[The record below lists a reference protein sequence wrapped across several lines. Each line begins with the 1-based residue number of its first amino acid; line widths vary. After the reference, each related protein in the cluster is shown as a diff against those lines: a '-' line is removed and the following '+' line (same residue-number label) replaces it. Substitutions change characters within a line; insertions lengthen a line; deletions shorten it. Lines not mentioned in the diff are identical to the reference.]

1 MLNHEPEA
9 PAPPRTPELNAA
21 PPTALLPPTS
31 AHRADPPRPC
41 RSWLNTLRPRF
52 GAHWP
57 TKLIVIP
64 VFVTAFFLAYF
75 YLLQNPAFP
84 VTILP
89 VSALDRI
96 IGVQPFA
103 IVPYMAL
110 WFYVF
115 LTPAMLLGRRELR
128 VYGAEVIALTAFAL
142 GVFYFWPTAVPPM
155 DFTPEENTSWL
166 ALLKNVDAA
175 GNACPSLHVAFA
187 VFTLVWLARLLRN
200 AAAPG
205 WVHALNACAG
215 VAIVYSTLA
224 TKQHLAVDALAGI
237 ALGAAAALYDPQQ
250 NTSVFTRAA
259 SHFNRQSLA
268 LLVSIT
274 SKLTLLVLDLEQ
286 VSLMMTVIIFLA
298 PDFWILTG
306 LLIPNAASLVP
317 TATCFATTQ
326 REVWLTI
333 DDGPDPSTTEPMLDL
348 LERHGARATFFL
360 IGTRAAAYPHLVA
373 EIIRRGHTIGN
384 HTHTHPLAAF
394 WLAGPRRTARE
405 IDTAHATLNAVSGGQ
420 ATRWFRPPAGI
431 KTFFLRRILA
441 DRQMILVGW
450 TARAREHGSKTITAP
465 LNRLKTNLRPG
476 AILLMHES
484 NRHGAQRVALL
495 SALLDH
501 FAATGFRCVLPDRHA
516 LRSEGVRTVEG
527 PESPAESKGAISRR

>member
-9 PAPPRTPELNAA
+9 PAPPRSPEHNTA
-21 PPTALLPPTS
+21 PPTASLSPTS
-31 AHRADPPRPC
+31 DHRADPARPC
-41 RSWLNTLRPRF
+41 HSWLDTLLPRF

-64 VFVTAFFLAYF
+64 VFVTTFFLAYF

-89 VSALDRI
+89 MSALDRL

-103 IVPYMAL
+103 IVPYTAL

-115 LTPAMLLGRRELR
+115 LAPAMLLGRRELLG
-128 VYGAEVIALTAFAL
+128 YGAEVIALTAFAL

-155 DFTPEENTSWL
+155 DFTAEEHTSWL

-187 VFTLVWLARLLRN
+187 VFTLIWLARLLRN
-200 AAAPG
+200 TAAPG
-205 WVHALNACAG
+205 WVHVLNASAG

-237 ALGAAAALYDPQQ
+237 ALGAAAALYDPQE
-250 NTSVFTRAA
+250 NTSVFTRPA

-268 LLVSIT
+268 LMASIT
-274 SKLTLLVLDLEQ
+274 SKFTLLVLDLEQ
-286 VSLMMTVIIFLA
+286 VSPMMTVIIFLA
-298 PDFWILTG
+298 PDFWILSG

-317 TATCFATTQ
+317 TVTCFATTQ

-360 IGTRAAAYPHLVA
+360 VGKRAAAHPHLVA

-405 IDTAHATLNAVSGGQ
+405 IDTAHATLDAVSGGQ

-431 KTFFLRRILA
+431 KTFFLRRVLA

-450 TARAREHGSKTITAP
+450 TARAREHGSKTITAS
-465 LNRLKTNLRPG
+465 LNRLKENLRPG

-484 NRHGAQRVALL
+484 ARHGPLRLALL
-495 SALLDH
+495 FALLEH
-501 FAATGFRCVLPDRHA
+501 LTSTGFRCVLPEPPA
-516 LRSEGVRTVEG
+516 LRSRGVRIVG
-527 PESPAESKGAISRR
+527 GRESTAEMDGAISL